1 MSAPLHVAELA
12 CGDPDSPT
20 IRIHERM
27 SKNQTSALL
36 KTPPS
41 AKSLT
46 QVLGQS
52 ERVKEIVEECADD
65 LSSVNAGLKLELQE
79 KDVSPGVEN
88 ALEKS
93 EAVETKVQDAS
104 ETLSLVNSALKAEVN
119 ERHVLDTQLAT
130 VTRQGDESLHASLHD
145 PLTGLPNR
153 TLFKNRLEHGLAVA
167 NRNGLNFAVMFLDLD
182 DFKVIND
189 THGHDV
195 GDLVLQTIAGRL
207 KETTRDDDTV
217 CRHGGDEFLFLLM
230 NAESEH
236 DIEIV
241 AKKIIK
247 AVQVPCDI
255 RLRDISISLSI
266 NPSIGIS
273 TFPKDGTTSETL
285 LDVADKAMYRAK
297 LNKYGYSFA
306 GDE

>member
-1 MSAPLHVAELA
+1 MP
-12 CGDPDSPT
+12 
-20 IRIHERM
+20 
-27 SKNQTSALL
+27 KNQTRALL
-36 KTPPS
+36 KNPPS

-65 LSSVNAGLKLELQE
+65 LSSVNAGLKRELQDG
-79 KDVSPGVEN
+79 DVSPGVGN

-93 EAVETKVQDAS
+93 AAVEGKVQDAS
-104 ETLSLVNSALKAEVN
+104 DALALVNRALKDEVN
-119 ERHVLDTQLAT
+119 ERHVLDARLAT
-130 VTRQGDESLHASLHD
+130 VIRQGDEALHASLHD

-153 TLFKNRLEHGLAVA
+153 TLFSDRLEHGLAMA

-182 DFKVIND
+182 DFKKIND

-230 NAESEH
+230 NTESEH
-236 DIEIV
+236 DIQIV
-241 AKKIIK
+241 AEKIFK
-247 AVQVPCDI
+247 AVQAPCDI
-255 RLRDISISLSI
+255 RVRDISISLSI

-273 TFPKDGTTSETL
+273 IFPKDGTTSDVL

-297 LNKYGYSFA
+297 LNKHGYSFA
-306 GDE
+306 GGD

>member
-1 MSAPLHVAELA
+1 
-12 CGDPDSPT
+12 
-20 IRIHERM
+20 M

-65 LSSVNAGLKLELQE
+65 LSSVNAGLKRELQDG
-79 KDVSPGVEN
+79 DVSPGVGN

-93 EAVETKVQDAS
+93 AAVEGKVQDAS
-104 ETLSLVNSALKAEVN
+104 DALALVNRALKDEVN
-119 ERHVLDTQLAT
+119 ERHVLDARLAT
-130 VTRQGDESLHASLHD
+130 VIRQGDEALHASLHD

-153 TLFKNRLEHGLAVA
+153 TLFSDRLEHGLAVA

-182 DFKVIND
+182 DFKKIND

-230 NAESEH
+230 NTESEH
-236 DIEIV
+236 DIQIV
-241 AKKIIK
+241 AEKIFK
-247 AVQVPCDI
+247 AVQAPCDI
-255 RLRDISISLSI
+255 RVRDISISLSI

-273 TFPKDGTTSETL
+273 IFPKDGTTSDAL
-285 LDVADKAMYRAK
+285 LDAADKAMYRAK
-297 LNKYGYSFA
+297 LNKLGYSFA
-306 GDE
+306 GGD